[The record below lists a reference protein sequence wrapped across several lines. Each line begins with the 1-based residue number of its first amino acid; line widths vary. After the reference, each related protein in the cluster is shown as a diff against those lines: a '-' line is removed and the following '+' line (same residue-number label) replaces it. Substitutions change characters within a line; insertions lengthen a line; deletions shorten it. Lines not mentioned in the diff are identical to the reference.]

1 MNVFVTG
8 TDTGCGKTY
17 VTAGLLRH
25 LAARGTRA
33 LGMKPIASGAERI
46 DGQLVNEDVRALV
59 AASSV
64 AVPPRVLNPYLFEP
78 PASPHLAAAA
88 SGAHVDLD
96 VIRDAYAACRAA
108 AEVVVVEGVGGWQV
122 PLAEDL
128 DVADLVRALGLPVLL
143 VVGVRLGCIN
153 HALLTSAAIAEAGIV
168 CHGWVAN
175 VLEPDLYDRD
185 GVIETMA
192 RRIPAPLLATIEAGD
207 TSSLATLA
215 AGLAAPD

>member
-1 MNVFVTG
+1 MNIFVTG

-17 VTAGLLRH
+17 VTAALLRH

-33 LGMKPIASGAERI
+33 LGMKPIASGAERS
-46 DGQLVNEDVRALV
+46 GGELVNEDVSTLV
-59 AASSV
+59 AASNV
-64 AVPPRVLNPYLFEP
+64 TVPARLVNPYLFEP

-88 SGAHVDLD
+88 SGARVDLE
-96 VIRDAYAACRAA
+96 VIRAAYASCRAA

-122 PLAEDL
+122 PLAENLDL
-128 DVADLVRALGLPVLL
+128 ANLVRALGLPVLL

-153 HALLTSAAIAEAGIV
+153 HALLTSAAIAAAGVV

-175 VLEPDLYDRD
+175 VLEPGLYDRQ

-192 RRIPAPLLATIEAGD
+192 RRIPAPLLATIEDGD
-207 TSSLATLA
+207 TSGLASLAA
-215 AGLAAPD
+215 ALGSAD